1 MTDLASTILSA
12 TAEQPGTL
20 IPASPAPLV
29 SAPDLDAFRSD
40 PWGPPQQGHPQFI
53 RTLWAP
59 YDDVHGALL
68 ALVNSARRSLVIA
81 MFGFTDRELAAAVH
95 AKLED
100 PNIFC
105 QITLDSRQAAGPTEK
120 KMLDEYGLLASNR
133 VVVGNSEHGDIMHR
147 KVMIVDGIWRISGS
161 TNWSL
166 AGEQKQDN
174 ELTVIYDAIV
184 AAEARAVLDLEH
196 NKALTKAGR

>member
-1 MTDLASTILSA
+1 MTIELLSTPSSASEPVA
-12 TAEQPGTL
+12 TL
-20 IPASPAPLV
+20 PALV
-29 SAPDLDAFRSD
+29 ASINDLDAFRHG
-40 PWGPPQQGHPQFI
+40 PWGAPQLGHPANM

-59 YDDVHGALL
+59 YDKVHEALV
-68 ALVNSARRSLVIA
+68 ALVNSARRSLIIG
-81 MFGFTDRELAAAVH
+81 MFGFTDHKLAEAVMR
-95 AKLED
+95 KLND
-100 PNIFC
+100 PNIFV

-120 KMLDEYGLLASNR
+120 KMLDELGMLDSNR

-147 KVMIVDGIWRISGS
+147 KIMIVDGLIRASGS

-174 ELTVIYDAIV
+174 ELTIVFDAVV

>member
-1 MTDLASTILSA
+1 MTELLSTPSAAEPVATLPAFVASIT
-12 TAEQPGTL
+12 
-20 IPASPAPLV
+20 
-29 SAPDLDAFRSD
+29 DLDAFRHG
-40 PWGPPQQGHPQFI
+40 PWGAPQLGHPANM

-59 YDDVHGALL
+59 YDKVHESLV

-81 MFGFTDRELAAAVH
+81 MFGFTDRELAEAVK

-100 PNIFC
+100 PNVFC
-105 QITLDSRQAAGPTEK
+105 QITLDSRQAAGPTEA
-120 KMLDEYGLLASNR
+120 KMLADYGLLESNR

-147 KVMIVDGIWRISGS
+147 KIMIIDGIIRISGS

-174 ELTVIYDAIV
+174 ELTIVWDAVV
-184 AAEARAVLDLEH
+184 AAEARSVVDLEH